1 MLLGAVGMC
10 EMFGGVPLVGALGD
24 WWNRL
29 VAEPQVEKVKSSRS
43 RSLRA
48 LQDVKIFKYLYGK
61 VYIPTNLKSE

>member
-48 LQDVKIFKYLYGK
+48 LQDMSKFLNIYMVRYIYLL
-61 VYIPTNLKSE
+61 I